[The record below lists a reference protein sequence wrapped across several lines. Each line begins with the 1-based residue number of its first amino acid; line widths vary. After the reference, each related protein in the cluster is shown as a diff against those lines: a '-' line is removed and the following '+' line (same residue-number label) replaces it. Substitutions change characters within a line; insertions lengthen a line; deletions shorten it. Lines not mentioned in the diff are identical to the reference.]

1 MNEIIIFYHT
11 FYEELLKNSIRH
23 NIRHVTWVPTD
34 SSCDATD
41 YIKNNFPPFTA
52 SNPTICFMLP
62 NFHTQTT
69 ILQLLS
75 TLNIHACQILDLY
88 QLYMSKVSLLHYE
101 RIIGNCC
108 EPLDGMVFGISH
120 GQTGIMEELLPGNVL
135 NFCSSS
141 QDIYF
146 NTKVLSSLVEEYYDF
161 VSSDT

>member
-62 NFHTQTT
+62 NFHTDDNP
-69 ILQLLS
+69 S
-75 TLNIHACQILDLY
+75 A
-88 QLYMSKVSLLHYE
+88 
-101 RIIGNCC
+101 
-108 EPLDGMVFGISH
+108 F
-120 GQTGIMEELLPGNVL
+120 
-135 NFCSSS
+135 
-141 QDIYF
+141 IYF
-146 NTKVLSSLVEEYYDF
+146 KHSCLSDIRPLSALYEQSFSPSL
-161 VSSDT
+161 

>member
-88 QLYMSKVSLLHYE
+88 QLYMSKVW
-101 RIIGNCC
+101 I
-108 EPLDGMVFGISH
+108 V
-120 GQTGIMEELLPGNVL
+120 
-135 NFCSSS
+135 
-141 QDIYF
+141 
-146 NTKVLSSLVEEYYDF
+146 NTF
-161 VSSDT
+161 SDKFF